1 MTTADTPRKGFWHQ
15 VGRPFRALGRGIGR
29 VLDALDLVSLVVN
42 IVRGV
47 IWLFR
52 SIGRAISDAS

>member
-1 MTTADTPRKGFWHQ
+1 MTTADTPRRGFWHQ

-29 VLDALDLVSLVVN
+29 VLDALDLVGLIGH

-47 IWLFR
+47 VWLFR
-52 SIGRAISDAS
+52 SIGRAISDSS

>member
-1 MTTADTPRKGFWHQ
+1 MTTADTPGRGFWHQ

-29 VLDALDLVSLVVN
+29 VLEALDLVSLIVN

>member
-1 MTTADTPRKGFWHQ
+1 MTTANTPEKGFWHQ

-29 VLDALDLVSLVVN
+29 VLEALDLVSLVVN

-52 SIGRAISDAS
+52 SIGRAISDAT

>member
-1 MTTADTPRKGFWHQ
+1 MTMADTPWRRFWHQ
-15 VGRPFRALGRGIGR
+15 VGRPFRAVGRGIGR
-29 VLDALDLVSLVVN
+29 VLEALDLVSLIVN

-47 IWLFR
+47 AWLFR

>member
-1 MTTADTPRKGFWHQ
+1 MTTAATPRKGFWHQ
-15 VGRPFRALGRGIGR
+15 VGRPFRALGRGIDR
-29 VLDALDLVSLVVN
+29 VLDALDLVSLVVH

-52 SIGRAISDAS
+52 SIGRAISDPS

>member
-1 MTTADTPRKGFWHQ
+1 MTTADTPGRGFWHQ
-15 VGRPFRALGRGIGR
+15 VVRPFRALGRGLAR
-29 VLDALDLVSLVVN
+29 VLDAVDLVSLIVY
-42 IVRGV
+42 IVRGI

>member
-1 MTTADTPRKGFWHQ
+1 MTTSGTPGRGFWHQ
-15 VGRPFRALGRGIGR
+15 VGRPFRALGRGLAR
-29 VLDALDLVSLVVN
+29 VLDAVDLVSL
-42 IVRGV
+42 IVHSV

>member
-1 MTTADTPRKGFWHQ
+1 MTTADTPKKGFWHQ
-15 VGRPFRALGRGIGR
+15 VGRPFRALGRGIAR
-29 VLDALDLVSLVVN
+29 VLDALDLISLIGH

>member
-1 MTTADTPRKGFWHQ
+1 MTTADNPGRGFWQQ
-15 VGRPFRALGRGIGR
+15 VGRPFRAFGRGIGR
-29 VLDALDLVSLVVN
+29 VLEALDLVSLIVN

>member
-1 MTTADTPRKGFWHQ
+1 MTTADTPRRGFWRQ
-15 VGRPFRALGRGIGR
+15 VGRPFRALGRGTGR
-29 VLDALDLVSLVVN
+29 VLDALDLVSLV
-42 IVRGV
+42 IHLVRGV

>member
-1 MTTADTPRKGFWHQ
+1 MTTADTPRRGFWHQ
-15 VGRPFRALGRGIGR
+15 VGRPFRAVGRGIGR
-29 VLDALDLVSLVVN
+29 VLEALDLVSLIVN

-47 IWLFR
+47 AWLFR

>member
-1 MTTADTPRKGFWHQ
+1 MTTANTPKRGFWHQ
-15 VGRPFRALGRGIGR
+15 VGGPFRALGRGIAR
-29 VLDALDLVSLVVN
+29 VLEALDLVSLIVN

-47 IWLFR
+47 MWLFR